1 MSFGKDPITPR
12 RPDISTNPVGTGEY
26 IIKQREKEQQGRF
39 VRVDFKTLIF
49 VRNGEDADKRI
60 SAFLDK
66 VKNRP
71 KMWS

>member
-12 RPDISTNPVGTGEY
+12 RPDISANPVGTEEY

-49 VRNGEDADKRI
+49 VRDGEDADKKI
-60 SAFLDK
+60 AAFQER
-66 VKNRP
+66 VKNRS
-71 KMWS
+71 KMWN